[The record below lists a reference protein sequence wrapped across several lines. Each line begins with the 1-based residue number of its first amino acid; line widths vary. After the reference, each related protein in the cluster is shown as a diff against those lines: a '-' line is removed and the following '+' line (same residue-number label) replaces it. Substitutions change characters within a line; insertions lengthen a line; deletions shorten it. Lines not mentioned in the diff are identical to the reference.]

1 MVTTC
6 LCFICC
12 PLKQADLGQRL
23 QGTLIFCHGLQCLLS
38 TEVPWFHLGA
48 LHLHLL
54 SLILQGIS
62 SPDCPSPQ
70 IVVDHN
76 EVHGSSGQQ
85 ENKTRNFEATLYLGL
100 ELAQCHLGHI
110 LLIQASCKTRFK
122 EKEKETT
129 FDERSGRSIQ
139 KWDEFSGII
148 PEDSLNSSFWYV
160 FPFSCSS
167 LLCSLSEGSQSL
179 LYLQCPA
186 QYLLHKRISVINC

>member
-54 SLILQGIS
+54 SLILQGLS

-76 EVHGSSGQQ
+76 EVNRSSGQQ
-85 ENKTRNFEATLYLGL
+85 EKKTRNFEATLYLGL

-122 EKEKETT
+122 EKEKETLLLMRGVVGT
-129 FDERSGRSIQ
+129 FRSGRNFQ
-139 KWDEFSGII
+139 G
-148 PEDSLNSSFWYV
+148 
-160 FPFSCSS
+160 
-167 LLCSLSEGSQSL
+167 
-179 LYLQCPA
+179 LYLKTAYHSTTVLKWLFLVIVPVCV
-186 QYLLHKRISVINC
+186 LLLLQFPTLLPV